1 MKMRLIFTNFKYRGI
16 TISKYYTFHITD
28 KLFCLFSHICQYFY
42 LPLEQ
47 PAGYPANPMQSTPQ
61 PELGQEEQHSVH
73 AHSLRQLQF

>member
-16 TISKYYTFHITD
+16 TISKYYTFHITN

-47 PAGYPANPMQSTPQ
+47 PAG
-61 PELGQEEQHSVH
+61 
-73 AHSLRQLQF
+73 